1 MFLLF
6 RAITYATL
14 FIGFLLIYIP
24 ANLLSWSGTVRPG
37 SIELQQVAGI
47 LVGTAGALLAV
58 WCISTFA
65 FIGKGTPAPFDPPRH
80 LVARGPYRFVRN
92 PMYVGAGLA
101 LTGASVYYESVP
113 LFVYAAVF
121 LFVCHLF
128 VLKYEEPALRQAFE
142 REYEDYCSR
151 VKRWWPTV

>member
-1 MFLLF
+1 MFLIF

-24 ANLLSWSGTVRPG
+24 ANLLSWSGIVRPA
-37 SIELQQVAGI
+37 SIEWQQVAGI

-65 FIGKGTPAPFDPPRH
+65 FVGKGTPAPFDPPRH
-80 LVARGPYRFVRN
+80 LVVRGPYRFVRN

-101 LTGASVYYESVP
+101 LTGASVYYESVT

-128 VLKYEEPALRQAFE
+128 VVWHEEPALRQAFE
-142 REYEDYCSR
+142 REYEDYCSH